1 MAGGYGN
8 RVGAKGVMEE
18 NEKLL
23 EKLRGLLD
31 GESADLT
38 QREIVRLRQMINA
51 YDTLLASGKL
61 GRWVMATV
69 IMLAAAIAAC
79 VKLMEYLVQVGKGP
93 TP

>member
-1 MAGGYGN
+1 
-8 RVGAKGVMEE
+8 MEE

-69 IMLAAAIAAC
+69 IMLAAAIAAF
-79 VKLMEYLVQVGKGP
+79 VKLMEYIVHVGKGP
-93 TP
+93 AP